1 MAIHPDFPTSPHE
14 IIDPAV
20 RWFPADESLRETT
33 LEKLLPPL
41 VPELRRQV
49 AQWRESGYE
58 GVSET
63 SQTLLNWWFNTDHSI
78 THADGTTTNFKYYFA
93 QQESL
98 ETVVYLH
105 EKVKVADKHDLLRF
119 DTTGAVSAGMMDETW
134 RRYVIKMATG
144 SGKTKVMSL
153 VLAWAYFHKT
163 YEENSDLAKNFLL
176 IAPNIIVLDRLRS
189 DFDGLKIFSE
199 DPVLPENGVG
209 GKNWKTDFQLTLHI
223 QDQVG
228 TLNPS
233 GNIFLTNIHR
243 VYDNKSEAPTADDD
257 DSKDFYLGTRP
268 TGSTAD
274 NKVDLGDV
282 VRSIDEIVVINDEA
296 HHIHDPRM
304 AWFKSIEDVHNRL
317 LQKGGKL
324 ALQIDVTATPKHSGG
339 AIFAQ
344 TVADYPLVEA
354 ITQNVV
360 KHPVVPDQASR
371 AKLEEKQSSVYTEK
385 YEDYIHLGVEEWKKS
400 SLEHE
405 KLGKKAV
412 LFVMTDDT
420 KNCDDLASYLEKT
433 YPELQ
438 NAVLTIHTNR
448 SGDISEA
455 KSGKKKEELEFLR
468 SQANQIDSLKSP
480 YKAIVSVLM
489 LKEGWDVRNVST
501 IVGLRAY
508 TAKSNILPEQTLG
521 RGLRRMYPT
530 ENVEEY
536 VSVVGTDAF
545 VDFVESIQSEG
556 VELEKRE
563 MGTGTK
569 PIVSLIVEIDQE
581 DKRKDLDEL
590 DIEIPVLSPRVY
602 REYKNLSDLNIDDIE
617 FTPVE
622 YRQFSEKE
630 QREII
635 FRDITTGEIS
645 HVTRLDTGIA
655 QNYRSVIGYFAQTIL
670 RELRLFAA
678 YELLYPK
685 IKMFVEQRLFGSEV
699 ELEDPN
705 TLRNLSEPAASNT
718 ILSSFK
724 TAINELTISD
734 SGDAE
739 IRDRIKLRDMRPFVV
754 KDQTHLPSRK
764 SVFNKTV
771 GDSVLELRFA
781 QFLERCDDVI
791 SYGKNYPQV
800 NFKLDYVN
808 ATGGIANYY
817 PDFFVKT
824 SPQSVFII
832 ETKGLEDLDDPLKV
846 KRLRQ
851 WTEDVNAAQSEI
863 KFDFVYVDQEKFD
876 ALTGE
881 TTGSS
886 ESLTNF
892 ASLVERFQEY
902 KQ

>member
-1 MAIHPDFPTSPHE
+1 MAIHKDFPTSPHE
-14 IIDPAV
+14 IINPEV

-49 AQWRESGYE
+49 AEWRESGYE
-58 GVSET
+58 GVSKT
-63 SQTLLNWWFNTDHSI
+63 SQTLLNWWFNTNHPVM
-78 THADGTTTNFKYYFA
+78 HADGTTTNFQYYFA

-119 DTTGAVSAGMMDETW
+119 DTNGVLSAGMMDETW
-134 RRYVIKMATG
+134 RRYVVKMATG
-144 SGKTKVMSL
+144 TGKTKVMSL
-153 VLAWAYFHKT
+153 LLAWAYFHKS
-163 YEENSDLAKNFLL
+163 YEEDSDLAKNFLL

-199 DPVLPENGVG
+199 DPVIPENGLDG
-209 GKNWKTDFQLTLHI
+209 RNWKTDFQLTLHI

-243 VYDNKSEAPTADDD
+243 VYENKDKAPTADDD
-257 DSKDFYLGTRP
+257 DTKNFFLGSPP
-268 TGSTAD
+268 TGATTD
-274 NKVDLGDV
+274 NRVDLGDI
-282 VRSIDEIVVINDEA
+282 VRSLDEIVVINDEA

-304 AWFKSIEDVHNRL
+304 AWFKSIEDIHNRL

-324 ALQIDVTATPKHSGG
+324 ALQIDVTATPKDQRG

-360 KHPVVPDQASR
+360 KHPVLPDPASR
-371 AKLEEKQSSVYTEK
+371 AKLEEKQSSVYTEH
-385 YEDYIHLGVEEWKKS
+385 YGDYIHLGVEEWKKS
-400 SLEHE
+400 FSEHK
-405 KLGKKAV
+405 KLGEKAV
-412 LFVMTDDT
+412 LFIMTDDT
-420 KNCDDLASYLEKT
+420 KNCDEVAAHLEKT

-438 NAVLTIHTNR
+438 NSVLTIHTNR

-455 KSGKKKEELEFLR
+455 TSGKKKDELEFLR
-468 SQANQIDSLKSP
+468 AQANNIDSLKSP

-508 TAKSNILPEQTLG
+508 TAQANILPEQTLG
-521 RGLRRMYPT
+521 RGLRRMYPS
-530 ENVEEY
+530 ENAQEY

-545 VDFVESIQSEG
+545 MDFVESINTEG
-556 VELEKRE
+556 VELEKRA

-569 PIVSLIVEIDQE
+569 PVAPLIVEVDQQ
-581 DKRKDLDEL
+581 DKTKDLDKL
-590 DIEIPVLSPRVY
+590 DIEIPVLTPRVY
-602 REYKNLSDLNIDDIE
+602 REYKNLSDLNLNDIK
-617 FTPVE
+617 FKPVE
-622 YRQFSEKE
+622 YKNFSKEE

-645 HVTRLDTGIA
+645 HVTRLDTAIA

-678 YELLYPK
+678 YDLLYPK
-685 IKMFVEQRLFGSEV
+685 IKEFVEERLFGRV
-699 ELEDPN
+699 VKLEDPN
-705 TLRNLSEPAASNT
+705 TLRNLSEPEVTNT
-718 ILSSFK
+718 IIGCFK

-739 IRDRIKLRDMRPFVV
+739 IRDRIKLRNMRPFVV
-754 KDQTHLPSRK
+754 KNQTHLPSEK

-771 GDSVLELRFA
+771 GDSILELRFA
-781 QFLERCDDVI
+781 QFLERCHDVI
-791 SYGKNYPQV
+791 SYGKNYFQI

-817 PDFFVKT
+817 PDFIVKT
-824 SPQSVFII
+824 SPKSVFII

-851 WTEDVNAAQSEI
+851 WCEDVNSAQSEI

-881 TTGSS
+881 NKESS
-886 ESLTNF
+886 ERLTDF
-892 ASLVERFQEY
+892 ASLVEKFTEY
-902 KQ
+902 KD

>member
-1 MAIHPDFPTSPHE
+1 MAIHKDFPTSPYE
-14 IIDPAV
+14 IINPEV

-49 AQWRESGYE
+49 AEWRESGYE
-58 GVSET
+58 GASET
-63 SQTLLNWWFNTDHSI
+63 SRTLLNWWFNTDHPVR
-78 THADGTTTNFKYYFA
+78 HADGTTTNFKYYFA

-119 DTTGAVSAGMMDETW
+119 DTNGVLSAGMMDETW
-134 RRYVIKMATG
+134 RRYVLKMATG
-144 SGKTKVMSL
+144 TGKTKVMSL
-153 VLAWAYFHKT
+153 LLAWAYFHKT

-176 IAPNIIVLDRLRS
+176 IAPNIIVLDRLRT
-189 DFDGLKIFSE
+189 DFDGLKIFNR
-199 DPVLPENGVG
+199 DPVIPENGTAG
-209 GKNWKTDFQLTLHI
+209 RNWKTDFQLTLHI

-228 TLNPS
+228 TFNPS

-243 VYDNKSEAPTADDD
+243 VYENRQTAPTADDD
-257 DSKDFYLGTRP
+257 DTTNFFLGSRP
-268 TGSTAD
+268 TGATTG
-274 NKVDLGDV
+274 NKVDLGDI

-304 AWFKSIEDVHNRL
+304 AWFKSIKDIHNRL

-324 ALQIDVTATPKHSGG
+324 ALQIDVTATPKDQRG

-360 KHPVVPDQASR
+360 KHPVLPDQASR
-371 AKLEEKQSSVYTEK
+371 AKLEEKQSSVYTQR
-385 YEDYIHLGVEEWKKS
+385 YGDYIHLGVEEWKKS
-400 SLEHE
+400 FSEHE

-412 LFVMTDDT
+412 LFVMTDET
-420 KNCDDLASYLEKT
+420 KNCDDVAGHLEKT

-438 NAVLTIHTNR
+438 NAVLTIHTNKT
-448 SGDISEA
+448 GDISEA
-455 KSGKKKEELEFLR
+455 TAGKKKDELEFLR
-468 SQANQIDSLKSP
+468 ARANDIDSLKSP

-501 IVGLRAY
+501 IIGLRAY
-508 TAKSNILPEQTLG
+508 TAKANILPEQTLG
-521 RGLRRMYPT
+521 RGLRRMYPSN
-530 ENVEEY
+530 NVEEY

-545 VDFVESIQSEG
+545 MDFVESINSEG

-569 PIVSLIVEIDQE
+569 PVAPLIVEVDQQ
-581 DKRKDLDEL
+581 DNTKDLDEL
-590 DIEIPVLSPRVY
+590 DIEIPVLSPRTY
-602 REYKNLSDLNIDDIE
+602 REYKKLSDLNLND
-617 FTPVE
+617 FKFKPVE
-622 YRQFSEKE
+622 YKKFSDEE
-630 QREII
+630 QREIV
-635 FRDITTGEIS
+635 FRDITTRKIS
-645 HVTRLDTGIA
+645 HVTRLDTAIA
-655 QNYRSVIGYFAQTIL
+655 LNYRSVIGYFAQTIL
-670 RELRLFAA
+670 RDLRLFAA
-678 YELLYPK
+678 YDLLYPK
-685 IKMFVEQRLFGSEV
+685 IKDFVEHRLFGRV
-699 ELEDPN
+699 VKLEDPN
-705 TLRNLSEPAASNT
+705 TLRNLSEPEVTNT
-718 ILSSFK
+718 IIGSFK

-739 IRDRIKLRDMRPFVV
+739 IRDRIKLRNMRPFVV
-754 KDQTHLPSRK
+754 KDQTHLRSKK

-771 GDSVLELRFA
+771 GDSILELRFA

-791 SYGKNYPQV
+791 SYGKNYFQI
-800 NFKLDYVN
+800 NFKLEYVN
-808 ATGGIANYY
+808 ATGGISNYY

-824 SPQSVFII
+824 SPKSIFII
-832 ETKGLEDLDDPLKV
+832 ETKGLEDLDDPPKV
-846 KRLRQ
+846 ERLRQ
-851 WTEDVNAAQSEI
+851 WCEDVNSAQSEVE
-863 KFDFVYVDQEKFD
+863 FDFVYVKQEKFD
-876 ALTGE
+876 ALTVE

-886 ESLTNF
+886 KRLTNF

-902 KQ
+902 KG

>member
-1 MAIHPDFPTSPHE
+1 MAIHKDFPTSPHE

-41 VPELRRQV
+41 VSELRRQV

-63 SQTLLNWWFNTDHSI
+63 SQTLLNWWFNTDHPI
-78 THADGTTTNFKYYFA
+78 THTDGTTTNFKYYFA

-199 DPVLPENGVG
+199 DPVIPENGVG

-223 QDQVG
+223 QDQIG

-243 VYDNKSEAPTADDD
+243 VYDNQNTAPTADDD
-257 DSKDFYLGTRP
+257 DTKDFYLGTRP
-268 TGSTAD
+268 TGPTTD
-274 NKVDLGDV
+274 NKVDLGDI

-304 AWFKSIEDVHNRL
+304 AWFKSIEDIHNRL

-324 ALQIDVTATPKHSGG
+324 ALQVDVTATPKHSRG

-360 KHPVVPDQASR
+360 KHPVIPDQASR

-400 SLEHE
+400 FLEHE

-420 KNCDDLASYLEKT
+420 KNCDDLAAYLENT

-438 NAVLTIHTNR
+438 NAVLTIHTNK

-489 LKEGWDVRNVST
+489 LKEGWDVRNVCT

-530 ENVEEY
+530 QNVEEY
-536 VSVVGTDAF
+536 VSVVGTDLF
-545 VDFVESIQSEG
+545 MDFVESIQSEG
-556 VELEKRE
+556 VELEKRD

-569 PIVSLIVEIDQE
+569 PIAPLIVEVDQE
-581 DKRKDLDEL
+581 DKRKDLDAL

-602 REYKNLSDLNIDDIE
+602 REYKNLSDLNIEDIE

-622 YRQFSEKE
+622 YRQFSEEE

-645 HVTRLDTGIA
+645 HVTQLDTGFA

-685 IKMFVEQRLFGSEV
+685 IKMFIEQRLFGSEV
-699 ELEDPN
+699 ELEDLN

-724 TAINELTISD
+724 TAINELTISE

-739 IRDRIKLRDMRPFVV
+739 IRDRIKLRNMRPFVV

-771 GDSVLELRFA
+771 GDSILELRFA

-791 SYGKNYPQV
+791 SYGKNYFQV

-824 SPQSVFII
+824 SPKSVFII

-876 ALTGE
+876 ELTGE
-881 TTGSS
+881 TTGSP
-886 ESLTNF
+886 ERLTNF
-892 ASLVERFQEY
+892 TSLVERFQEY